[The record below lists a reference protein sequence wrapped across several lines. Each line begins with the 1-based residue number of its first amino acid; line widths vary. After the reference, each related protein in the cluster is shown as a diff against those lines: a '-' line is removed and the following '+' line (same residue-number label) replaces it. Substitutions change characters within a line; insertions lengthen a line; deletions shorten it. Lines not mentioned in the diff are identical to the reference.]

1 MYFFQIILS
10 FNKSSTGWYF
20 TAPSPFSERK
30 RKRSRRDR
38 LHLRF
43 FYGNWHQIRNIL
55 PFETYTFAI
64 LLTIYRKGEERDVNF
79 GTKSKPRSF
88 TTYNRTTQVVDFLH
102 TNKWF
107 FWSSSVEFWT
117 ISPKP
122 LTVNRTKHQR
132 TCCCFL
138 FLQRFCAFSC
148 AFCWIWPTS
157 GDWSPHLRRA
167 WETKIASRIIFEYG
181 MGGV

>member
-1 MYFFQIILS
+1 M
-10 FNKSSTGWYF
+10 
-20 TAPSPFSERK
+20 
-30 RKRSRRDR
+30 
-38 LHLRF
+38 H
-43 FYGNWHQIRNIL
+43 
-55 PFETYTFAI
+55 
-64 LLTIYRKGEERDVNF
+64 
-79 GTKSKPRSF
+79 
-88 TTYNRTTQVVDFLH
+88 FLH

-107 FWSSSVEFWT
+107 SWSSSVEFWT

-167 WETKIASRIIFEYG
+167 WETKIASRIIFEYEKAEFKG
-181 MGGV
+181 CPRKLLTELCCSHTWFFKLPDFRPTFYKIPNLRHCLFDCKTFTTQTFTTPDVHHLRSSPPPV